1 MTKIGIILGSTRPGR
16 VGAQVGTWV
25 HEMATARDDVEFEL
39 IDLLDHPLPHLDE
52 ALSPML
58 GQYEHEHTR
67 DWARTMGACD
77 GYVFVT
83 AEYNHGTPGVLKNAI
98 DYLYAEWRDKAV
110 GLESY
115 GIWGG
120 TGAAAQLRQICGQLG
135 MADVSRQVALT
146 LNSDFQ
152 DYTEFRPGP
161 QQTAALAQML
171 DQVVTWSKALAPV
184 REALAGWA

>member
-1 MTKIGIILGSTRPGR
+1 MTRIGIILGSSRPGR
-16 VGAQVGTWV
+16 VGAQVATWV
-25 HEMATARDDVEFEL
+25 LENATARDDIESEL
-39 IDLLDHPLPHLDE
+39 VDLRDHALPHLDE

-67 DWARTMGACD
+67 AWARTMGSYD

-83 AEYNHGTPGVLKNAI
+83 AEYNHGVPGVLKNAI
-98 DYLYAEWRDKAV
+98 DYLYPEWRDKAV
-110 GLESY
+110 GLVSY

-146 LNSDFQ
+146 LGNDFQ
-152 DYTEFRPGP
+152 DYKEFRPSP
-161 QQTAALAQML
+161 HQSAALSQML
-171 DQVVTWSKALAPV
+171 DQVVTWSRALAQV
-184 REALAGWA
+184 REPAVSR